1 MGKASFP
8 EFCILSISFRRS
20 QGGKKTMFASR
31 NVKRIFNSL
40 FSLQHKP
47 NEMNALMKDFTIYDR
62 ILTTLPSFSGLSRSV
77 TYLHHLFV
85 SLKSNIFQQMLL
97 LRIIQPL

>member
-47 NEMNALMKDFTIYDR
+47 DESSVAVSSFY
-62 ILTTLPSFSGLSRSV
+62 LTFV
-77 TYLHHLFV
+77 CWILHHFL
-85 SLKSNIFQQMLL
+85 SLYIEQLL
-97 LRIIQPL
+97 CCY